1 MRARFSL
8 LVVSALILTACEG
21 GGDPV
26 EQALREEAA
35 NNHAEAELA
44 RMQQEEERSGHGVSQ
59 QSEIDE
65 LRRQIMIAEA
75 ALETSDDAELRAAA
89 QASLDENRQA
99 LAALEGQ
106 D

>member
-44 RMQQEEERSGHGVSQ
+44 RMQQEEERVTRATERQ
-59 QSEIDE
+59 AEIE
-65 LRRQIMIAEA
+65 RLTGEIAVAEI
-75 ALETSDDAELRAAA
+75 ALEATTDPEVRATA
-89 QASLDENRQA
+89 QASLDENRRT
-99 LAALEGQ
+99 LAALEGS
-106 D
+106 